1 MEPKINKYNKNRNRS
16 IDTEKKLVV
25 AKVGGSKEVSNMG
38 KADYEVQTLGY
49 NINVSLGCN
58 VQHREYSQ

>member
-1 MEPKINKYNKNRNRS
+1 M
-16 IDTEKKLVV
+16 V
-25 AKVGGSKEVSNMG
+25 AKVGGSKEVSDMG
-38 KADYEVQTLGY
+38 EADYQVQTLSY